1 MQNPIVEKILKEG
14 INSVNISMFDKE
26 TKKRFLGEAGEILY
40 KQGKSVEAIEVMTKA
55 EDNEKLRKLGEI
67 FLSEFKPE
75 LAALCFIPTKDKE
88 KLNHIAT
95 LCIELKNYNLAEK
108 AFEAADNENMVSF
121 VKGNFKG
128 NS

>member
-1 MQNPIVEKILKEG
+1 MPNPIVEKILKEG

-26 TKKRFLGEAGEILY
+26 TKKRFFGEAGEILY
-40 KQGKSVEAIEVMTKA
+40 KQGKSVEAIEALAKA
-55 EDNEKLRKLGEI
+55 EDIEKLKELGEI

-88 KLNHIAT
+88 KLNHVAA
-95 LCIELKNYNLAEK
+95 LCIEVKNYTLAEK
-108 AFEAADNENMVSF
+108 AYEAADNQEMIFF

-128 NS
+128 KS

>member
-1 MQNPIVEKILKEG
+1 MPNPIVEKILKEG

-26 TKKRFLGEAGEILY
+26 TKRKILGEAGEILY
-40 KQGKSVEAIEVMTKA
+40 KQGKSVEAIEVLTKT
-55 EDNEKLRKLGEI
+55 EDIEKLKKFGEI

-95 LCIELKNYNLAEK
+95 LCIEVKNYNLAEK
-108 AFEAADNENMVSF
+108 AFEAANNQDMASF
-121 VKGNFKG
+121 VKGNFKK